1 MVSNNTREDL
11 YLFTD
16 CDIDGAGCYY
26 VLRKAI
32 GNNFAHKQ
40 TSEKKFRDDF
50 ISLPNKDKY
59 KKIYICDLAVIEQ
72 NLDIIDLPNVV
83 FVNHR
88 NTEQYSNLL
97 IKHMRQESQDSTSC
111 TLLLYKKLKEKF
123 TTPFTRNQKIL
134 ISLINDYD
142 SYNLTLPESKKLH
155 YLFSTYDSGESSKL
169 EKFYNVFDHGFDQ
182 FTDTQENAISNITNK
197 IEKTF
202 NELKVFMGNLKISG
216 DNIKVCSAFNS
227 IFPSEICDML
237 IKTYDCDIA
246 LSVNINTS
254 SVSIRKKKN
263 CTINLGLFAKK
274 IFDGGGDACVAGG
287 KITKTFLELTKRL
300 YPIK

>member
-1 MVSNNTREDL
+1 VSHDTREDL

-26 VLRKAI
+26 VLRKVI
-32 GNNFAHKQ
+32 GNNFTHKQ

-72 NLDIIDLPNVV
+72 NLDVIDLPNIV
-83 FVNHR
+83 FINHR
-88 NTEQYSNLL
+88 NTEQYSSLP
-97 IKHMRQESQDSTSC
+97 IKYMRQESQDSPSC

-123 TTPFTRNQKIL
+123 KAPFTRNQKIL

-142 SYNLTLPESKKLH
+142 SYNLTFPESKKLH
-155 YLFSTYDSGESSKL
+155 YLFNTYESGNNSKL
-169 EKFYNVFDHGFDQ
+169 EKFYNTFENGFEQ
-182 FTDTQENAISNITNK
+182 FTDTQENAINNITNK

-202 NELKVFMGNLKISG
+202 NELKVFMGNIKISSN
-216 DNIKVCSAFNS
+216 NIKICSTFNS

-237 IKTYDCDIA
+237 IKAYDCDIA
-246 LSVNINTS
+246 ISVNINTS
-254 SVSIRKKKN
+254 NVSIRKKKT
-263 CTINLGLFAKK
+263 CCVDLGAFAKK

-287 KITKTFLELTKRL
+287 KITKTFLELTKLL